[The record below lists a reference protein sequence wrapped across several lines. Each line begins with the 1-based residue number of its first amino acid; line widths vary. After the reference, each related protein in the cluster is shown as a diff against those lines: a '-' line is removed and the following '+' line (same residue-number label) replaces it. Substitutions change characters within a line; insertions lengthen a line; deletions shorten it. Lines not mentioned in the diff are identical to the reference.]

1 MDSGFWSQTCLNDH
15 GAEHARRVACPAFR
29 ERAHRRTI
37 PAPLC
42 RGAVSPSA
50 RHQHVPAKHP
60 QLSRQDHP
68 GAARRGRRLQVLPDS
83 DRGAARRSRGHAAG
97 RDGSCAGS
105 RPDHADPGPGHR
117 PVPAVRRRGGQAAH
131 CQRRRREGARARGVP
146 TRAASGHNGARRAD
160 RLPLLQEVPV
170 LQRAVQHVVRV
181 GRRGGGRVRVSCSP

>member
-1 MDSGFWSQTCLNDH
+1 MGPSTRDAL
-15 GAEHARRVACPAFR
+15 
-29 ERAHRRTI
+29 
-37 PAPLC
+37 PAPPSENALTDALFPLRSAAALSALLRAINTYP
-42 RGAVSPSA
+42 RGD
-50 RHQHVPAKHP
+50 P
-60 QLSRQDHP
+60 QPSRQDHT